1 VSVNTKDISVKDVI
15 TVSKDRKVASAKSF
29 MTYFKLD
36 TLIVTYENNPVG
48 IITKNDIDRRV
59 LSIELDPHL
68 VCVGE
73 VCSEPLL
80 WVRYNTTLTEVAQIM
95 EEKTVK
101 RLPIFGNLS
110 TGPILLGLYVH
121 EPSEIE
127 LEN

>member
-1 VSVNTKDISVKDVI
+1 MSVSTKDISVKDVI
-15 TVSKDRKVASAKSF
+15 TVSNDRTVASAKSF

-36 TLIVTYENNPVG
+36 ALIVTDENDPIG

-68 VCVGE
+68 VCVRE